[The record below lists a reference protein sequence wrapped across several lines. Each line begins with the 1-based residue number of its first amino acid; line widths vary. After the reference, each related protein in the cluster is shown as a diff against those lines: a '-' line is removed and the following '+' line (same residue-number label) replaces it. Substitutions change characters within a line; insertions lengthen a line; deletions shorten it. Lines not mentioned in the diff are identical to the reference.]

1 MHDAC
6 NAGVRMPLL
15 AGVRLPI
22 RPDFLAERHES
33 AIEQG
38 GTPGAP
44 RLVWKAR
51 LEEQT
56 GTACERAADPAA
68 CQAALLALRVLPTDP
83 ASCFALGPYEGPAP
97 ACSTAYLVTT
107 SLDRISVAAGPGE
120 IRALFGTIDTPEEA
134 LYLAQ
139 VSGYTVTCTEAPV
152 AQYRSDGSGYRLVV
166 QKRDGT
172 CNEGITKVVLAVSS
186 DGTLRELSTVRV
198 RPTDRCSIGRRP
210 QGLETAELGSS
221 ASSLGDFFA
230 QAAHLEA
237 ASVHAFRYLHE
248 ELTELGAPEALLAR
262 VEQARRDEVRHART
276 TARLARRF
284 GASVARARV
293 RPRTPRSI
301 LEMALENVTEGCV
314 GETYGAVV
322 ASYQALT
329 AEDAE
334 VRAAMLRIAE
344 DETAHAQLSW
354 DLVAFYAERLTPQE
368 RAQGEAARARAVASL
383 RDDLALEPA
392 YALRSAAGLP
402 SAAVAQQLLD
412 ETQALL
418 AA

>member
-1 MHDAC
+1 MTTRGDQIAT
-6 NAGVRMPLL
+6 A
-15 AGVRLPI
+15 
-22 RPDFLAERHES
+22 
-33 AIEQG
+33 QG
-38 GTPGAP
+38 
-44 RLVWKAR
+44 
-51 LEEQT
+51 
-56 GTACERAADPAA
+56 AA
-68 CQAALLALRVLPTDP
+68 QVK
-83 ASCFALGPYEGPAP
+83 
-97 ACSTAYLVTT
+97 
-107 SLDRISVAAGPGE
+107 
-120 IRALFGTIDTPEEA
+120 ALFGTIDTPEEA

-139 VSGYTVTCTEAPV
+139 VSGYTVTCTDAPL
-152 AQYRSDGSGYRLVV
+152 AQYRTEGSGYRLVV

-172 CNEGITKVVLAVSS
+172 CDDGITQVVLLVGS
-186 DGTLRELSTVRV
+186 DGTLQELSSVRV
-198 RPTDRCSIGRRP
+198 RQPQPCSIGRRP
-210 QGLETAELGSS
+210 QGLEPVARASS

-293 RPRTPRSI
+293 RPRAPRSI
-301 LEMALENVTEGCV
+301 LEMALENATEGCV

-334 VRAAMLRIAE
+334 VRAAMLRIAQ

-354 DLVAFYAERLTPQE
+354 DLLAFYAERLTPE
-368 RAQGEAARARAVASL
+368 ECAEVEAARVRALASL
-383 RDDLALEPA
+383 RHDLAVEPTL
-392 YALRSAAGLP
+392 ALRAAAGLP
-402 SAAVAQQLLD
+402 PAAVAQRLLD
-412 ETQALL
+412 ETHALL

>member
-1 MHDAC
+1 MTTRGDQIAT
-6 NAGVRMPLL
+6 A
-15 AGVRLPI
+15 
-22 RPDFLAERHES
+22 
-33 AIEQG
+33 QG
-38 GTPGAP
+38 
-44 RLVWKAR
+44 
-51 LEEQT
+51 
-56 GTACERAADPAA
+56 AA
-68 CQAALLALRVLPTDP
+68 QVK
-83 ASCFALGPYEGPAP
+83 
-97 ACSTAYLVTT
+97 
-107 SLDRISVAAGPGE
+107 
-120 IRALFGTIDTPEEA
+120 ALFGTIDTPEEA

-139 VSGYTVTCTEAPV
+139 VSGYTVTCTDAPL
-152 AQYRSDGSGYRLVV
+152 AQYRSEGSGYRLVV

-172 CNEGITKVVLAVSS
+172 CDDGITQVVLLVGS
-186 DGTLRELSTVRV
+186 DGTLQELSSVRI
-198 RPTDRCSIGRRP
+198 RQPQPCSIGRRP
-210 QGLETAELGSS
+210 QGLEPAASSSS

-284 GASVARARV
+284 GGTVARARV
-293 RPRTPRSI
+293 RPRAPRSI
-301 LEMALENVTEGCV
+301 LEMALENATEGCV

-334 VRAAMLRIAE
+334 VRAAMLRIAQ

-354 DLVAFYAERLTPQE
+354 DLLAFYAERLTPE
-368 RAQGEAARARAVASL
+368 ECAEVEAGRARAIASL
-383 RDDLALEPA
+383 RHDLAVEPTL
-392 YALRSAAGLP
+392 ALRAAAGLP
-402 SAAVAQQLLD
+402 PAAVAQRLLD
-412 ETQALL
+412 ETHALL

>member
-1 MHDAC
+1 
-6 NAGVRMPLL
+6 MPLL
-15 AGVRLPI
+15 AGAHLAQAA
-22 RPDFLAERHES
+22 DFLAERFES
-33 AIEQG
+33 AYDNGISDG
-38 GTPGAP
+38 GPPLTWRAQ
-44 RLVWKAR
+44 LT
-51 LEEQT
+51 EQT
-56 GTACERAADPAA
+56 GTACKSATDPATCKA
-68 CQAALLALRVLPTDP
+68 SLDALRLLPTD
-83 ASCFALGPYEGPAP
+83 ATACFAQGGAGPGRG
-97 ACSTAYLVTT
+97 CSTGYLVTT
-107 SLDRISVAAGPGE
+107 RGDQIATAQGAAQVK
-120 IRALFGTIDTPEEA
+120 ALFGIIDTPEEA

-139 VSGYTVTCTEAPV
+139 VSGYAVTCTDAPL
-152 AQYRSDGSGYRLVV
+152 AQYRSEGSGYRLVV

-172 CNEGITKVVLAVSS
+172 CDDGITQVVLLVGS
-186 DGTLRELSTVRV
+186 DGTLQELSSVRI
-198 RPTDRCSIGRRP
+198 RQPQPCSIGRRP
-210 QGLETAELGSS
+210 QGLEPAASSSS

-284 GASVARARV
+284 GGTVARARV
-293 RPRTPRSI
+293 RPRAPRSI
-301 LEMALENVTEGCV
+301 LEMALENATEGCV

-334 VRAAMLRIAE
+334 VRAAMLRIAQ

-354 DLVAFYAERLTPQE
+354 DLLAFYAERLTPE
-368 RAQGEAARARAVASL
+368 ECAEVEAGRARAIASL
-383 RDDLALEPA
+383 RHDLAVEPTL
-392 YALRSAAGLP
+392 ALRTAAGLP
-402 SAAVAQQLLD
+402 PAAVAQRLLD
-412 ETQALL
+412 ETHALL

>member
-1 MHDAC
+1 MSEAC
-6 NAGVRMPLL
+6 SGNVRMPLL
-15 AGVRLPI
+15 AGAHLAQAA
-22 RPDFLAERHES
+22 DFLAERSES
-33 AIEQG
+33 AYENGVSDG
-38 GTPGAP
+38 GPPLSWTAQ
-44 RLVWKAR
+44 LT
-51 LEEQT
+51 EQT
-56 GTACERAADPAA
+56 GVACKTATEVATCKASLD
-68 CQAALLALRVLPTDP
+68 ALRLLPTD
-83 ASCFALGPYEGPAP
+83 AATCFARGGGGPGRG
-97 ACSTAYLVTT
+97 CVTQYLVTT
-107 SLDRISVAAGPGE
+107 RGDRISTAQGAAQVK
-120 IRALFGTIDTPEEA
+120 ALFGTIDTPEEA

-139 VSGYTVTCTEAPV
+139 VSGYTVTCTEAPF
-152 AQYRSDGSGYRLVV
+152 AQYRSEGSGYRLVV

-172 CNEGITKVVLAVSS
+172 CDDGITQVVLLVGN
-186 DGTLRELSTVRV
+186 DGTLQEVSSVRV
-198 RPTDRCSIGRRP
+198 RQPQPCAIGRRP
-210 QGLETAELGSS
+210 QGLETAEPGSS

-230 QAAHLEA
+230 EAAHLEA

-322 ASYQALT
+322 ASYQALD

-354 DLVAFYAERLTPQE
+354 DLVAFYAERLAPEE
-368 RAQGEAARARAVASL
+368 RAQVEAARARAVASL

>member
-1 MHDAC
+1 MSEAC
-6 NAGVRMPLL
+6 IDYVRIPLL
-15 AGVRLPI
+15 AGAHLAQAA
-22 RPDFLAERHES
+22 DFLAERFES
-33 AIEQG
+33 ADEN
-38 GTPGAP
+38 GAP
-44 RLVWKAR
+44 DGGPPLTWRAQLT
-51 LEEQT
+51 EQT
-56 GTACERAADPAA
+56 GTACKSAADPATCKA
-68 CQAALLALRVLPTDP
+68 SLDALRLLPTD
-83 ASCFALGPYEGPAP
+83 ATACFAQGPGGGPSRG
-97 ACSTAYLVTT
+97 CFTRYLVTT
-107 SLDRISVAAGPGE
+107 RGDQIATAQGAAQVK
-120 IRALFGTIDTPEEA
+120 ALFGTIDTPEEA

-139 VSGYTVTCTEAPV
+139 VSGYTVTCADAPL
-152 AQYRSDGSGYRLVV
+152 AQYRTERSGYRLVV

-172 CNEGITKVVLAVSS
+172 CDEGITQVVLSVSS
-186 DGTLRELSTVRV
+186 DGTLQELSSVRV
-198 RPTDRCSIGRRP
+198 RPTQPCSVGRRP
-210 QGLETAELGSS
+210 QGLEPAASSSS

-284 GASVARARV
+284 GGTVARARV
-293 RPRTPRSI
+293 RPRAPRSI
-301 LEMALENVTEGCV
+301 LEMALENATEGCV

-334 VRAAMLRIAE
+334 VRAAMLRIAQ

-354 DLVAFYAERLTPQE
+354 DLLAFYAERLTPE
-368 RAQGEAARARAVASL
+368 ECAEVEAARARAIASL
-383 RDDLALEPA
+383 RHDLAVEPTL
-392 YALRSAAGLP
+392 ALRTAAGLP
-402 SAAVAQQLLD
+402 PAAVAQRLLD
-412 ETQALL
+412 ETHALL